1 MIAPRTDGANSWA
14 SMNNELFNLYAGLTR
29 RDFLRGALGAGLSI
43 FLGELAMA
51 DAIIKKSVPQTGEL
65 LPAIGLGTWQ
75 TFDVGSAKSA
85 REPLRQVMREFVRL
99 GGSVIDSSPMYGKS
113 ESVTASTAVELGLQ
127 K

>member
-1 MIAPRTDGANSWA
+1 MP
-14 SMNNELFNLYAGLTR
+14 YAGLTR

-43 FLGELAMA
+43 FSGESAMA

-75 TFDVGSAKSA
+75 TFNVGSSKSV

-113 ESVTASTAVELGLQ
+113 ESVTGD
-127 K
+127 